1 MREREKVLEEMNRST
16 LSRRGL
22 LASAIAGLLLSVP
35 SAHGKDAE
43 LVTGPKQESAQNVT
57 HSFLALGAETY
68 IMDADGKV
76 TWSYPKNTRDGWV
89 LPSGNILLAVTK
101 DNDFPGG
108 GAVEVTREGK
118 TVFEWK
124 GTQSEVNT
132 VQLLDNGR
140 ILVTEAGAKPR
151 ILELDRAGKIVGEV
165 PIQAQT
171 QNLHLQTRMTR
182 KLKNGNYLVPQLLDK
197 VVREYTP
204 EGKIAWEAK
213 TPESPAECWPF
224 TAIRLENGNTLINC
238 THGKTSIEVDK
249 DGKIVWQLTNDD
261 LPEKLLN
268 DPCGAQRLPNGNTV
282 ITSYGAGEPGAVK
295 MLEVTPEKKLVWTY
309 RDAKGHGIHEFQILG
324 TGGKALEGSPMK

>member
-1 MREREKVLEEMNRST
+1 MTNPFDLR
-16 LSRRGL
+16 
-22 LASAIAGLLLSVP
+22 ASLVFGLLLLTPGVR
-35 SAHGKDAE
+35 GKDAE
-43 LVTGPKQESAQNVT
+43 PGTGPRQESAQNIT

-89 LPSGNILLAVTK
+89 LPNGHVLLAVTK

-118 TVFEWK
+118 IVFEWK

-132 VQLLDNGR
+132 VQALENGR
-140 ILVTEAGAKPR
+140 ILVTEAGSKPR
-151 ILELDRAGKIVGEV
+151 ILELDREGKIVVEV

-197 VVREYTP
+197 VVREYSP
-204 EGKIAWEAK
+204 EGKIVWEAK
-213 TPESPAECWPF
+213 TPDSPAECWPF
-224 TAIRLENGNTLINC
+224 TAIRLENGHTLINC
-238 THGKTSIEVDK
+238 THGKISIEVDK
-249 DGKIVWQLTNDD
+249 EGRIVWQLGNED
-261 LPEKLLN
+261 LPEPLLN

-282 ITSYGAGEPGAVK
+282 ITSYGSGQPGAVK
-295 MLEVTPEKKLVWTY
+295 MLEVTPGKKLAWTY
-309 RDAKGHGIHEFQILG
+309 RDGKNHGIHEFQILE
-324 TGGKALEGSPMK
+324 TGEKPVEPPLK